1 MNIDCS
7 ALIGL
12 GSCIEMSV
20 FSSWKLVSDSRIKV
34 SVLLMLVCY
43 CCKSARTMNEKPISH
58 IFELRIS

>member
-20 FSSWKLVSDSRIKV
+20 FSSWKLVSDSRINV